1 MDLRKRLQNHEQAT
15 NRTVTL
21 ILWISLGLVLAVLLP
36 LAHRTGLDSEL
47 FLLWGMGS
55 ATVLGAATL
64 LVWRGLLPRLQ
75 KYLLVCAVAAVLVGI
90 AFLVPGSNQHMGI
103 WFILPMITGF
113 YVQRSVSVLGTL
125 LAVAGWIAV
134 LLLRPPEV
142 APSISLARIGLV
154 NGVMLTLVGIG
165 LYAIA
170 LRNRALLDELSAAAT
185 KEEVLR
191 RLDALLAEARQT
203 TGELTAAVADLSQIG
218 RQADQQ
224 VEARLRPTV
233 ARLSQASQ
241 EARVAAGESH
251 AALEELTAAVGAVA
265 EAARSQLAHADGA
278 LELGRGMAA
287 ASSSVT
293 GLARE
298 VAAQAEAARQA
309 VEEGRSVVQRSADG
323 MARLSR
329 ATADAAA
336 AMAELAN
343 HSAQIGKVVTTIEQ
357 FAGQTRLLALNAA
370 IEAARAGAAGR
381 GFAVVAEEVGKLAA
395 NSSQAAAEIARLIAQ
410 VQEGI
415 ATARAAMVTTSDLS
429 EEGLALSASTGETL
443 EHLRAAVGRA
453 SERTADIAD
462 QAARLTEHSQRL
474 ADSLAELSALAHEN
488 SSSAEQIAA
497 TAQQLAAGGRTAAE
511 TAATS
516 AAVAEEVAGVANT
529 LAELVQEMGASV
541 QRLSR
546 AAADLAAATADR

>member
-1 MDLRKRLQNHEQAT
+1 MDLRKRLENHEQAT

-47 FLLWGMGS
+47 FLLWGTGS
-55 ATVLGAATL
+55 AAVLGAATL
-64 LVWRGLLPRLQ
+64 LVRRGLLPRLQ

-170 LRNRALLDELSAAAT
+170 LRNRALLDELSAAAA

-191 RLDALLAEARQT
+191 RLDALLDEARQT

-309 VEEGRSVVQRSADG
+309 VEEGRNVVQRSADG
-323 MARLSR
+323 MARLNR

-529 LAELVQEMGASV
+529 LAELVQEMGVSV
-541 QRLSR
+541 QRLGR

>member
-1 MDLRKRLQNHEQAT
+1 MDLRKRLENHEQAT

-47 FLLWGMGS
+47 FLLWGTGS
-55 ATVLGAATL
+55 AAVLGAATL
-64 LVWRGLLPRLQ
+64 LVRRGLLPRLQ

-170 LRNRALLDELSAAAT
+170 LRNRALLDELSAAAA

>member
-1 MDLRKRLQNHEQAT
+1 MDLRKRLENHEQAT

-47 FLLWGMGS
+47 FLLWGTGS
-55 ATVLGAATL
+55 AAVLGAATL
-64 LVWRGLLPRLQ
+64 LVRRGLLPRLQ

-170 LRNRALLDELSAAAT
+170 LRNRALLDELSAAAA

-429 EEGLALSASTGETL
+429 GEGLALSASTGETL

-529 LAELVQEMGASV
+529 LAELVQEMGVSV